1 MRAIRHSVWLGLA
14 ILMTTAAGCQS
25 RLNVQKSY
33 RLQPGEIQSIE
44 IDPPRYEQRV
54 TVAIDADAP
63 VTVAVFLKKDAESV
77 ERSLT
82 TGNKPANALALWN
95 GDSAGSV
102 EATVPAKERAV
113 VRVESAQ
120 KTANVTLKVTGK

>member
-1 MRAIRHSVWLGLA
+1 MRVIRRSPWLGLA
-14 ILMTTAAGCQS
+14 KLVATAAGCQS

-33 RLQPGEIQSIE
+33 RLQPGEIQSVE
-44 IDPPRYEQRV
+44 IDPPRYQQRV
-54 TVAIDADAP
+54 TVAVDTDAP

-77 ERSLT
+77 ERGLT
-82 TGNKPANALALWN
+82 TGNNPENALAVWK
-95 GDSAGSV
+95 GDSPGSV

-120 KTANVTLKVTGK
+120 KTANVTLKITGK